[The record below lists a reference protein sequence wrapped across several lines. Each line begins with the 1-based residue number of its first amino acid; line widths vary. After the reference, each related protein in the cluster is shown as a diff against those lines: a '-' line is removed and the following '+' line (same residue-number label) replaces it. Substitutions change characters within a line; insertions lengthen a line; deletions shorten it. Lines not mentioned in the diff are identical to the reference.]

1 MTMKIDKIIIGALL
15 ATGMLLS
22 LGGCIK
28 DDFDTPTIP
37 EIPLGHVM
45 TIQELRDFCLPGNT
59 HKFTGDTSVVVVVTM
74 DDKSGNLYKEAYA
87 QDANNGILVRL
98 MSPGGLYKGD
108 SIYINLKGTTLKYY
122 RKVFQ
127 IDSVSVDDN
136 IVKRK
141 VGVNIEPEV
150 VTISDIRTLDYES
163 RLIKLEN
170 VQFVESDT
178 SKTFADAPNLEYGE
192 LTIRDENGNSVM
204 LRTSG
209 YAKFASENVP
219 DGSGSVIAIAGRY
232 DNVVQ
237 LIIRKTEEVQFDGP
251 RFTTIQHT
259 GSFEDPYPVIYAIQN
274 NTGSEKWVEGYL
286 VGVMETNV
294 DPFVPSFSAPFNTN
308 SNVII
313 ADSPSETSISNCLI
327 VQLPFGDIRTAVNL
341 RNNAANLGKKI
352 KLRGN
357 LLAYF
362 SSPGMRDTDGYWLD
376 GNGIN
381 PGTQVDPF
389 FEESFTTTLGS
400 FTAHN
405 ILGSQIWKW
414 GDFDGGCAAIS
425 GLESGTNYA
434 NEDWLVSPEVDLT
447 SRVNVNLTIR
457 EAINFITSYD
467 DMRVFISADYDGVS
481 LPTESG
487 NWTEFSGFSRPAG
500 NSWTFSESGY
510 IDISQYD
517 GQKIHIGL
525 KYTSSTTKS
534 ATWEVSKVKLT
545 ELTGK

>member
-1 MTMKIDKIIIGALL
+1 MKIDKIIIGVLL

-28 DDFDTPTIP
+28 DEFDTPTIP

-45 TIQELRDFCLPGNT
+45 TVQQLRDFCPPGNI

-87 QDANNGILVRL
+87 QDANEGILVRL

-136 IVKRK
+136 IVKRE
-141 VGVNIEPEV
+141 VGVITEPEV
-150 VTISDIRTLDYES
+150 VTISDIRTLAYES

-192 LTIRDENGNSVM
+192 LSIQDENGNSVT

-209 YAKFASENVP
+209 YAKFASQNVS
-219 DGSGSVIAIAGRY
+219 DGRGSIIAIAGRY
-232 DNVVQ
+232 DDQAQ
-237 LIIRKTEEVQFDGP
+237 LAIRATEEVQFDGP
-251 RFTTIQHT
+251 RFTITQHA
-259 GSFEDPYPVIYAIQN
+259 GSFEDPYPVMYAIQN

-327 VQLPFGDIRTAVNL
+327 VQLPYGDIRTAVNL
-341 RNNAANLGKKI
+341 RNNAANLGKQI

-381 PGTQVDPF
+381 PGTQIDPF

-405 ILGSQIWKW
+405 VLGSQVWKW
-414 GDFDGGCAAIS
+414 GTFDSGCAVIS
-425 GLESGTNYA
+425 GLEGGTNYA

-545 ELTGK
+545 ELTEK

>member
-1 MTMKIDKIIIGALL
+1 MKIDKIIIGVLL
-15 ATGMLLS
+15 VTGILLS
-22 LGGCIK
+22 FGGCIK
-28 DDFDTPTIP
+28 DEFETPSIS

-45 TIQELRDFCLPGNT
+45 NIQQLRDFCLPGNT

-74 DDKSGNLYKEAYA
+74 DDKSGNLNKEAYA
-87 QDANNGILVRL
+87 QDEKEGILVRL
-98 MSPGGLYKGD
+98 TSPGGLYKGD

-136 IVKRK
+136 IVKRN
-141 VGVNIEPEV
+141 VGVNTEPEV

-163 RLIKLEN
+163 RLVKLEN

-192 LTIRDENGNSVM
+192 LTIQDENGNSVM

-219 DGSGSVIAIAGRY
+219 NGRGSIVAIAGRY
-232 DNVVQ
+232 DDVVQ
-237 LIIRKTEEVQFDGP
+237 LVIRKKEEVQFDGP
-251 RFTTIQHT
+251 RFTTTQHD
-259 GSFEDPYPVIYAIQN
+259 GSFDDPYPVLYAIQN
-274 NTGSEKWVEGYL
+274 NTGNEKWVEGYL
-286 VGVMETNV
+286 VGVMETST
-294 DPFVPSFSAPFNTN
+294 DPFAPSFSSPFSTN
-308 SNVII
+308 SNVLL
-313 ADSPSETSISNCLI
+313 ADSPSETNISNCLI
-327 VQLPFGDIRTAVNL
+327 VQLPYGDIRTAVNL
-341 RNNAANLGKKI
+341 KDKAVNLGKQI

-362 SSPGMRDTDGYWLD
+362 SSPGMKDTDGYWLD

-381 PGTQVDPF
+381 PGTQTDPF
-389 FEESFTTTLGS
+389 FEENFTSTLGS

-405 ILGSQIWKW
+405 VLGSQIWRW
-414 GDFDGGCAAIS
+414 GTFDNGCAVIS
-425 GLESGTNYA
+425 GLEGGSNYA

-467 DMRVFISADYDGVS
+467 DMKVLVSSNFDGVS
-481 LPTESG
+481 LPSESG
-487 NWTEFSGFSRPAG
+487 DWTEFSGFSRPTG
-500 NSWTFSESGY
+500 NSWNFSESGY

-525 KYTSSTTKS
+525 RYTSSTTKS

-545 ELTGK
+545 ELTDK